1 MESLSPPALLVELNR
16 GQPARF
22 RAPDISSVQSFLG
35 GIADDDDLATTEL
48 ATDGVVGYGAGVAAA
63 IVAAV
68 SSAEAKPAHADGPQ
82 QALLSSQSVGDVGEV
97 GDDEHIVCSE
107 CPPTLFA
114 GDLSGIRAD
123 LRAWRRQPAGTAI
136 RIRVPFCN

>member
-1 MESLSPPALLVELNR
+1 M
-16 GQPARF
+16 
-22 RAPDISSVQSFLG
+22 
-35 GIADDDDLATTEL
+35 
-48 ATDGVVGYGAGVAAA
+48 VGYGAGVAAA

-107 CPPTLFA
+107 SPPALFA
-114 GDLSGIRAD
+114 GDLSGVRAN
-123 LRAWRRQPAGTAI
+123 LRVWRRKQRQQKVLSSPP
-136 RIRVPFCN
+136 V